1 MPTSSFLPRQW
12 SLRLTNARDR
22 LLHAQHLS
30 RAGQR
35 AYRVIHHDG
44 LISVRHYPR
53 TQGPAQTP
61 LVLVAPLA
69 VNMLIYD
76 LFPERS
82 LVNYLTD
89 AGKDVYLIDW
99 GPPTRRHNHYTLA
112 TYVLDLLPTCLTAV
126 RQHAC
131 CTQLDLHGWSMGGH
145 LVLCHAGWGLDT
157 DIAHIIILGTSID
170 SHASGSI
177 GQFARRMDRSLHFI
191 EQRTGLRRS
200 KLPPAWFFSP
210 GWLNAL
216 NFKLTSPMASLQG
229 YLDLFRR
236 LDDRDYVIDHATQGS
251 FLDHMVAYPGGVARD
266 MFLEAW
272 LGNRFATGKLILAGE
287 SIDFKRIQAPVLV
300 MAGQQDSLATPAS
313 VKALMPLLGSAEV
326 KFITV
331 PGGHMGIVSGREAPE
346 TVWPTTLTW
355 LKENKH
361 SIVS

>member
-1 MPTSSFLPRQW
+1 MLTP
-12 SLRLTNARDR
+12 SLLSRRLASRLSNARDR
-22 LLHAQHLS
+22 LFHAQQLS

-53 TQGPAQTP
+53 TQGSAQNP

-82 LVNYLTD
+82 LVSYLTD

-112 TYVLDLLPTCLTAV
+112 TYVLELLPTCLTAI
-126 RQHAC
+126 RQHAQR
-131 CTQLDLHGWSMGGH
+131 TQLDLHGWSLGGH
-145 LVLCHAGWGLDT
+145 LVLCHAGRGLDT

-177 GQFARRMDRSLHFI
+177 GQLARRMDRSLQFL
-191 EQRTGLRRS
+191 ERRTGLSRS

-216 NFKLTSPMASLQG
+216 NFKLTSPVASLQG

-236 LDDRDYVIDHATQGS
+236 LDDRDYVIDHATQAS

-272 LGNRFATGKLILAGE
+272 LGNRFASGKLTLAGD
-287 SIDFKRIQAPVLV
+287 SIDFKRIHAPVLI
-300 MAGQQDSLATPAS
+300 MAGLQDSLATPAS
-313 VKALMPLLGSAEV
+313 VKALLPLLGSAE
-326 KFITV
+326 KMFITV

-346 TVWPTTLTW
+346 AVWPATLNW
-355 LKENKH
+355 LKETEY
-361 SIVS
+361 SAYS